1 MGVGHIC
8 AMPDW
13 AWSERDPTCGCDS
26 RRAGREPEPGLV
38 SGPTG
43 TERDA
48 AEQHAGDGIHVADNA
63 WGKHGSRLVYGT
75 DAARTDRMRGNGMGI
90 RNVGAMPH
98 ESQQQG
104 NSTAGNDSRSTIGER
119 ESCVVGGRDGHEH
132 DATGQRGLDGILVS
146 DGARVGLGHHGIHRA
161 RSWRPYGM
169 RGDGL
174 GVRHV
179 CEVLGGS
186 GIRGHAAGVDDG
198 RGAWRQ
204 YEPRVVCGRCRSEY
218 GTECEPSRDRVGI
231 SDGTRSKLRACTIYR
246 NGSRGAHRMRGD
258 GMGVGHLGEVSCR
271 ARGSRDPAG
280 GDDGRE
286 HCGQCKPRMVNG
298 RFGNKRDPQG

>member
-1 MGVGHIC
+1 MGVGHIG

-104 NSTAGNDSRSTIGER
+104 NPTAGNDSRSTIGER
-119 ESCVVGGRDGHEH
+119 ESCVVGR
-132 DATGQRGLDGILVS
+132 R
-146 DGARVGLGHHGIHRA
+146 
-161 RSWRPYGM
+161 
-169 RGDGL
+169 
-174 GVRHV
+174 
-179 CEVLGGS
+179 C
-186 GIRGHAAGVDDG
+186 DD
-198 RGAWRQ
+198 R
-204 YEPRVVCGRCRSEY
+204 
-218 GTECEPSRDRVGI
+218 
-231 SDGTRSKLRACTIYR
+231 
-246 NGSRGAHRMRGD
+246 
-258 GMGVGHLGEVSCR
+258 
-271 ARGSRDPAG
+271 
-280 GDDGRE
+280 
-286 HCGQCKPRMVNG
+286 
-298 RFGNKRDPQG
+298 

>member
-1 MGVGHIC
+1 
-8 AMPDW
+8 
-13 AWSERDPTCGCDS
+13 
-26 RRAGREPEPGLV
+26 
-38 SGPTG
+38 
-43 TERDA
+43 
-48 AEQHAGDGIHVADNA
+48 
-63 WGKHGSRLVYGT
+63 
-75 DAARTDRMRGNGMGI
+75 MGI

-204 YEPRVVCGRCRSEY
+204 YEPRVVCGRWRSEY

-231 SDGTRSKLRACTIYR
+231 SDGTRSKLRACTIYQ

-280 GDDGRE
+280 GDDGGE
-286 HCGQCKPRMVNG
+286 HCGQSKSGMVRRPSILQPR
-298 RFGNKRDPQG
+298 P

>member
-1 MGVGHIC
+1 
-8 AMPDW
+8 
-13 AWSERDPTCGCDS
+13 
-26 RRAGREPEPGLV
+26 
-38 SGPTG
+38 
-43 TERDA
+43 
-48 AEQHAGDGIHVADNA
+48 
-63 WGKHGSRLVYGT
+63 
-75 DAARTDRMRGNGMGI
+75 MGI

-132 DATGQRGLDGILVS
+132 DATGQRGLDRILVS

-204 YEPRVVCGRCRSEY
+204 YEPRVVCGRCRSEHAEKSKQ
-218 GTECEPSRDRVGI
+218 GGNGNGI
-231 SDGTRSKLRACTIYR
+231 SDGTRSKLGGVTDHR
-246 NGSRGAHRMRGD
+246 NGARGTHRMRGD

-280 GDDGRE
+280 GDDGRS
-286 HCGQCKPRMVNG
+286 HIRHV
-298 RFGNKRDPQG
+298 FF